1 MWGTYG
7 IPVSSCEDADA
18 ASRFGQPQFSAGDV
32 NFSNPGTELIAEK
45 LGKSLTQ
52 LR

>member
-1 MWGTYG
+1 M
-7 IPVSSCEDADA
+7 SSCGDADA

-32 NFSNPGTELIAEK
+32 HFSDPGTELIAER

-52 LR
+52 L